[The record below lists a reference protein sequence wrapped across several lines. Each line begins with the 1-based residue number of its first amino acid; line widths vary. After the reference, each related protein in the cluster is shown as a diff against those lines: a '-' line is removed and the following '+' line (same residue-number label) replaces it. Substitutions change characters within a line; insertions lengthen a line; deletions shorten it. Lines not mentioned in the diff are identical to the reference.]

1 MKNHLQK
8 MKKKSKTFNK
18 WKKKK
23 LIIIKNDTE

>member
-8 MKKKSKTFNK
+8 MKKMSKTFNK

-23 LIIIKNDTE
+23 LIIKNDTE